1 MKPTGGS
8 IVAEVA
14 MLVDARPLLYPFH
27 SIRKRVRKG
36 RARVTLMERGGY
48 PKRCP
53 PRFRSAYPTEG
64 AFPDLAFRECL
75 RLHDAPSPAT
85 RVVPTI
91 KRVVGSGTS
100 AGV

>member
-1 MKPTGGS
+1 MEPTGGA

-48 PKRCP
+48 PKRFP
-53 PRFRSAYPTEG
+53 PRFRSAYPTEAG
-64 AFPDLAFRECL
+64 AFPDLAFRQCL
-75 RLHDAPSPAT
+75 RLHDAPSPARAT
-85 RVVPTI
+85 PTI